1 MASLFWSVVTSDL
14 AFWIGGAILLLSAVV
29 GWFPLLRWF
38 PLLGAY
44 VPLARA
50 VFLVML
56 FLVGVCLGHRLSDE
70 SAALKQAQQ
79 DLAFSRL
86 QLDAQRQSAD
96 TAAKLRA
103 DAEAKAATANQKVT
117 EYEERLSKLPESC
130 GCAFDDGD
138 VRSLHDIA
146 R

>member
-1 MASLFWSVVTSDL
+1 MASFFWAIVTSGL
-14 AFWIGGAILLLSAVV
+14 AFWIGGIVLMASAVV

-38 PLLGAY
+38 PVLGAY

-50 VFLVML
+50 VFVVML
-56 FLVGVCLGHRLSDE
+56 FLVGVCLGHRLADE

-86 QLDAQRQSAD
+86 QLDAQRRSAD
-96 TAAKLRA
+96 VADKLRA
-103 DAEAKAATANQKVT
+103 DAEAKVATANQKVID
-117 EYEERLSKLPESC
+117 YEERLSKLPENC
-130 GCAFDDGD
+130 GCALDDDD
-138 VRSLHDIA
+138 VNSLRGIA